1 LIEVISISKNYGTSI
16 AVDNVSF
23 AIPPG
28 QVAGFLGPNGA
39 GKTTTLRMLLGL
51 AAPSAGQ
58 ALIFGRRYRELER
71 PAHQVGAI
79 LESND
84 FDPGRSGGDHL
95 RSLAIAAGIPYG
107 RVDEVLELVNLKA
120 NARQPV
126 KSYSLGMR
134 QRLGL
139 AATLLGDPAVLILD
153 EPTNGLDPAGVH
165 WLRGFLRDF
174 ATNGR
179 TVLIS
184 SHFLAEVAQTVDR
197 VLIIDRGRLVADARL
212 DAIAATGQTLEEVY
226 LGLTPGLPT

>member
-1 LIEVISISKNYGTSI
+1 
-16 AVDNVSF
+16 
-23 AIPPG
+23 
-28 QVAGFLGPNGA
+28 
-39 GKTTTLRMLLGL
+39 
-51 AAPSAGQ
+51 
-58 ALIFGRRYRELER
+58 
-71 PAHQVGAI
+71 
-79 LESND
+79 
-84 FDPGRSGGDHL
+84 
-95 RSLAIAAGIPYG
+95 
-107 RVDEVLELVNLKA
+107 
-120 NARQPV
+120 
-126 KSYSLGMR
+126 
-134 QRLGL
+134 
-139 AATLLGDPAVLILD
+139 VLILD